1 MVIAL
6 NNLRCYYH
14 GRDVEHRVLGSLF
27 TLSHRDVF
35 TCLFGKII
43 SLQGEDMFS
52 VQCSHIE

>member
-6 NNLRCYYH
+6 NNLKCCYH
-14 GRDVEHRVLGSLF
+14 GRDVEHLGSVF